1 MDLTGRIIKGIGG
14 FYYVDAAGVLYETRA
29 RGLFR
34 KQGITPLVGDSVTI
48 EVIDETEKTAFLT
61 DIQDRRSELIRP
73 AVANVDQALV
83 IFACAHPVPSTGL
96 LDRFLINMERQEM
109 ETVIVLSKVDLL
121 EDEDGRKLPELESL
135 SNMYRSAGYRVIELS
150 NISGEGLKT
159 IQDIIYGKTTVL
171 SGPSGVGKSSLIN
184 SLVPGFGAETGD
196 ISKKLRKGK
205 NTTRHTEIIPV
216 PKMDNTFVIDT
227 PGYSSIELMVDDEND
242 LKFYMREYEGLNE
255 TCKYTGCSHIAEPG
269 CSVKE
274 KVEEGVIPQGRYES
288 YIDMF
293 SEVKSR
299 RKW

>member
-1 MDLTGRIIKGIGG
+1 MNKNVKNSYMDLTGRIIKGIGG

-135 SNMYRSAGYRVIELS
+135 SNMYLFRILYMEKPRFFLDHR
-150 NISGEGLKT
+150 GLE
-159 IQDIIYGKTTVL
+159 
-171 SGPSGVGKSSLIN
+171 SHRSLIVLFRG
-184 SLVPGFGAETGD
+184 SELKLV
-196 ISKKLRKGK
+196 ISVR
-205 NTTRHTEIIPV
+205 
-216 PKMDNTFVIDT
+216 
-227 PGYSSIELMVDDEND
+227 S
-242 LKFYMREYEGLNE
+242 
-255 TCKYTGCSHIAEPG
+255 
-269 CSVKE
+269 
-274 KVEEGVIPQGRYES
+274 
-288 YIDMF
+288 
-293 SEVKSR
+293 
-299 RKW
+299 

>member
-109 ETVIVLSKVDLL
+109 ETVIVLSKVWRMRTDASFQNWSHLVICI
-121 EDEDGRKLPELESL
+121 GRL
-135 SNMYRSAGYRVIELS
+135 
-150 NISGEGLKT
+150 
-159 IQDIIYGKTTVL
+159 D
-171 SGPSGVGKSSLIN
+171 
-184 SLVPGFGAETGD
+184 
-196 ISKKLRKGK
+196 
-205 NTTRHTEIIPV
+205 TE
-216 PKMDNTFVIDT
+216 
-227 PGYSSIELMVDDEND
+227 
-242 LKFYMREYEGLNE
+242 
-255 TCKYTGCSHIAEPG
+255 
-269 CSVKE
+269 
-274 KVEEGVIPQGRYES
+274 
-288 YIDMF
+288 
-293 SEVKSR
+293 
-299 RKW
+299 

>member
-14 FYYVDAAGVLYETRA
+14 FYYVDAAGALYETRA

-34 KQGITPLVGDSVTI
+34 KQGVTPLVGDTVKI
-48 EVIDETEKTAFLT
+48 EVIDDEEKTAFLT
-61 DIQDRRSELIRP
+61 DIQERSSELIRP

-109 ETVIVLSKVDLL
+109 ETIVVLSKVDLL
-121 EDEDGRKLPELESL
+121 EDEDGNPLPELTAL
-135 SNMYRSAGYRVIELS
+135 CDIYRSAGYQVIELS
-150 NISGEGLKT
+150 NKTGQGLEDISSAIEGKC
-159 IQDIIYGKTTVL
+159 TVL

-184 SLVPGFGAETGD
+184 SLVPGFNAQTGD

-205 NTTRHTEIIPV
+205 NTTRHTEIISV
-216 PKMDNTFVIDT
+216 PGVLDTYVIDT
-227 PGYSSIELMVDDEND
+227 PGYSSIELMVEDESD
-242 LKFYMREYEGLNE
+242 VKLYMREFEGLNE
-255 TCKYTGCSHIAEPG
+255 TCRFTGCSHMAEPG

-274 KVEEGVIPQGRYES
+274 KVDEGKISRGRYES

>member
-1 MDLTGRIIKGIGG
+1 MNLTGKIIKGIGG

-34 KQGITPLVGDSVTI
+34 KQGITPLVGDVCTI
-48 EVIDETEKTAFLT
+48 DVISETERTAYLV
-61 DIQDRRSELIRP
+61 DIEERSSELIRP

-96 LDRFLINMERQEM
+96 LDRFLINMELQQM
-109 ETVIVLSKVDLL
+109 KTIIVLSKVDLL
-121 EDEDGRKLPELESL
+121 MNEAGESL
-135 SNMYRSAGYRVIELS
+135 EELQTLCETYRKAGYQVIELS
-150 NISGEGLKT
+150 NVTGDGLD
-159 IQDIIYGKTTVL
+159 DIREAIDGKLTVL

-184 SLVPGFGAETGD
+184 SLIPGFNAETGD

-216 PKMDNTFVIDT
+216 PDMADTFVIDT
-227 PGYSSIELMVDDEND
+227 PGYSSIELMVEDESD
-242 LKFYMREYEGLNE
+242 VKLYMREFEGLNE
-255 TCKYTGCSHIAEPG
+255 TCRFTGCSHIAEPG

-274 KVEEGVIPQGRYES
+274 KVEEGAISQLRYES

-293 SEVKSR
+293 NEVKAR